1 MNRFALM
8 FILLASLGTFGLG
21 ELLATESLLI
31 GPCWVV
37 EVKDGDSIIVRLP
50 DETTSS
56 VRYMGIDAPEE
67 GKELFQAAWERN
79 RELVEGREVWLEL
92 EPMENGFLE
101 DRDGRLLAYVFT
113 DELKTSSVQLTLV
126 REGLA
131 LFDLRGVVERELS
144 PDSFLIRYADDLL
157 GAQVE
162 AACAKRELWGLPEF
176 CSDQDF
182 CIAAIKFWGEVEEVY
197 LINRGETAVELGDD
211 WILTDES
218 AHKKWEQG
226 GRGRNVIAFKKALGP
241 SCPLLPGG
249 VLVVRTGP
257 GIPKPER
264 KRRQGCG
271 SSRVILNWFGYRV
284 WDDDGD
290 TAYLY
295 APDGE
300 LVCTFRYPWQA
311 RSS

>member
-1 MNRFALM
+1 MSRFAPV
-8 FILLASLGTFGLG
+8 FILLASLATFGLG
-21 ELLATESLLI
+21 EPLQTESLV

-37 EVKDGDSIIVRLP
+37 EVKDGDSIMVRLP

-56 VRYMGIDAPEE
+56 VRYMGIDAPEK
-67 GKELFQAAWERN
+67 GKELFQAAWDRN
-79 RELVEGREVWLEL
+79 RKLVEGREVWLEL
-92 EPMENGFLE
+92 EPMEDGFLE

-113 DELKTSSVQLTLV
+113 EELQTAPVQLTLV

-131 LFDLRGVVERELS
+131 LFDLRDVVERELG
-144 PDSFLIRYADDLL
+144 PGSFLIRYAEELL

-162 AACAKRELWGLPEF
+162 AARAKLGLWGLPQF
-176 CSDQDF
+176 CPDQDF
-182 CIAAIKFWGEVEEVY
+182 IIAGIRFWGEVEEVY
-197 LINRGETAVELGDD
+197 LINRGETAIELGDD
-211 WILTDES
+211 WILMDES

-226 GRGRNVIAFKKALGP
+226 ERGRNVIAFKEGLGP
-241 SCPLLPGG
+241 SCLLLPGG

-264 KRRQGCG
+264 KTRQGCG
-271 SSRVILNWFGYRV
+271 TSRVILNWFGYRM

-290 TAYLY
+290 MAYLC

>member
-211 WILTDES
+211 WILMDES

-226 GRGRNVIAFKKALGP
+226 GRGRNVIAFKEALGP

-264 KRRQGCG
+264 KTRQGCG
-271 SSRVILNWFGYRV
+271 SSRVILNWFGYPM
-284 WDDDGD
+284 WDNDGD
-290 TAYLY
+290 MAYLY

-300 LVCTFRYPWQA
+300 LACTFRYPWQV

>member
-101 DRDGRLLAYVFT
+101 DRDERLLAYVFT

-162 AACAKRELWGLPEF
+162 AGRAKLGLWGLPEF

-226 GRGRNVIAFKKALGP
+226 GRGRNVIAFKEALGP

-271 SSRVILNWFGYRV
+271 SSRVILNWFGYPM
-284 WDDDGD
+284 WDNDGD
-290 TAYLY
+290 MAYLY

-300 LVCTFRYPWQA
+300 LVCTFRYP
-311 RSS
+311 

>member
-176 CSDQDF
+176 YLDQDF